1 MYLSE
6 TMRINSQGHL
16 EIGNVDTVDLVKD
29 FGTPLWV
36 IDEQGFRQN
45 CRDIKQAF
53 SRLGES
59 MVIYA
64 SKTLCISAIYKI

>member
-1 MYLSE
+1 MYLTG

-36 IDEQGFRQN
+36 IDEQGFRKN

-53 SRLGES
+53 SRLGE
-59 MVIYA
+59 
-64 SKTLCISAIYKI
+64 